1 MKHRRPVFILLALT
15 VLVLASLACSL
26 FGGTAPTPPP
36 PPPPT
41 QEVAP
46 PVSEPPTAEPPAAQD
61 TPTAEPPPATPT
73 QASQQFFTEEFDN
86 GAGNWSPFV
95 TNGELSQLDFTA
107 KDSHLTFDLKQKQ
120 LWTYALYTPQTYTDV
135 RIDTK
140 VDNLGQ
146 NENNISLICRYD
158 KERGWYEFSVANSGL
173 YWIYF
178 GKWDSNGTTAS
189 YAVIADGGSNNIK
202 QGLAINTYAMTCK
215 GNTISAYINDKEIK
229 RVDDNSHGLREGQIG
244 IGVSSFRRLPIEVE
258 FDWVKISQ
266 P

>member
-1 MKHRRPVFILLALT
+1 VFGII
-15 VLVLASLACSL
+15 VLVLASLACGIS
-26 FGGTAPTPPP
+26 GGAAPTQPPAA
-36 PPPPT
+36 PPT
-41 QEVAP
+41 QQVNT
-46 PVSEPPTAEPPAAQD
+46 PVVEPPTSAPTVVQD

-73 QASQQFFTEEFDN
+73 AESQQFFTDEFDN
-86 GAGNWSPFV
+86 GVANWNPFV
-95 TNGELSQLDFTA
+95 TNGELSQLDFAA
-107 KDSHLTFDLKQKQ
+107 KDSKLNFDLKQKQ

-140 VDNLGQ
+140 VDNRGQ

-178 GKWDSNGTTAS
+178 GKWDSNGSTAS

-202 QGLAINTYAMTCK
+202 QGLAINTYGMTCK
-215 GNTISAYINDKEIK
+215 GNTISVYINDKEVK
-229 RVDDNSHGLREGQIG
+229 RVDDNAHGLREGQIG